1 MARRIVAARRRA
13 FLFGMGAE
21 SRAAWWLRLKGYRIL
36 ARRYRG
42 GGGEIDLIARR
53 FATIAF
59 VEVKGRAALDD
70 AALSVTPW
78 KMRRVARAARAWLAA
93 HPPPAACVL
102 RLDAVTVAPGHVPRH
117 TVNVAPLED

>member
-1 MARRIVAARRRA
+1 MSRAAARRRRA

-21 SRAAWWLRLKGYRIL
+21 TRAAWWLRLKGYRIL

-42 GGGEIDLIARR
+42 GGGEIDLIVRR
-53 FATIAF
+53 GQAIVF

-70 AALSVTPW
+70 AAVSVTAW
-78 KMRRVARAARAWLAA
+78 KMRRVGHAARAWLAA
-93 HPPPAACVL
+93 NPPTQACTM

-117 TVNVAPLED
+117 TVNVAPLEDG

>member
-1 MARRIVAARRRA
+1 MTPAGQARRRA
-13 FLFGMGAE
+13 FLFGNGAE
-21 SRAAWWLRLKGYRIL
+21 ARAAWWLRCKGYRIL

-53 FATIAF
+53 ARTIAF
-59 VEVKGRAALDD
+59 VEVKGRADLDD
-70 AALSVTPW
+70 ATFSVTPW

-93 HPPPAACVL
+93 NPPPAACVL

-117 TVNVAPLED
+117 TANIAPLQEE